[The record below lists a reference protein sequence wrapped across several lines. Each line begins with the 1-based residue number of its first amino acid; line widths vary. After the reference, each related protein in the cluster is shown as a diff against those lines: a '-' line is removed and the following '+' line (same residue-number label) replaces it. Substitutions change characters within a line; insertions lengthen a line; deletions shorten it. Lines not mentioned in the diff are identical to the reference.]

1 MKTFKEIKSAS
12 LASGLLIGLVSLI
25 WVCVD
30 PDYTPVSGSELDS
43 SLLDRHPAFGS
54 YPPPRRDYS
63 CWNSPKKDLFTIPMD
78 GYFNSAITADWDST
92 RLSYARLIRDLC
104 IKSQNED
111 DAMYGIQK
119 LQVIKDKMD
128 FSSPKR
134 EIDSM
139 IFAITKEI
147 KKF

>member
-43 SLLDRHPAFGS
+43 SLLDGYS
-54 YPPPRRDYS
+54 PRRDYS

>member
-12 LASGLLIGLVSLI
+12 LTGGLLIGLISLI
-25 WVCVD
+25 WVCTD
-30 PDYTPVSGSELDS
+30 PDYTPEPVNYPDIDS
-43 SLLDRHPAFGS
+43 LNRYST
-54 YPPPRRDYS
+54 RRDYS